1 MSLDRSG
8 NEASGEGFAPNA
20 GQPGDEGIAPASLVS
35 ALSDHAEPA
44 AALMKALSHEG
55 RLLILCH
62 LAAGEK
68 SVSELETL
76 IGQRQAAVSQQLAR
90 LRLEGLVTT
99 RRAGKAIFYAIRDPR
114 TVSLLTCLPKLFAQ
128 AA

>member
-1 MSLDRSG
+1 MSLDRINSFSSDRG
-8 NEASGEGFAPNA
+8 
-20 GQPGDEGIAPASLVS
+20 PAIGGKDGMSLVS
-35 ALSDHAEPA
+35 ALAHHAEPA

-62 LAAGEK
+62 LADGEK
-68 SVSELETL
+68 SVGELETL

-99 RRAGKAIFYAIRDPR
+99 RREGKAIFYTLRDRR
-114 TVSLLTCLPKLFAQ
+114 TIELLACLPKMFP
-128 AA
+128 

>member
-1 MSLDRSG
+1 MSLDRFNSDALGQGLFPGSG
-8 NEASGEGFAPNA
+8 KADTDAAVSLA
-20 GQPGDEGIAPASLVS
+20 G
-35 ALSDHAEPA
+35 ALADHADAA

-68 SVSELETL
+68 SVGELEVL

-99 RRAGKAIFYAIRDPR
+99 RRAGKAIYYAIRDPR
-114 TVSLLTCLPKLFAQ
+114 TLGLLAYLPRLFAK

>member
-1 MSLDRSG
+1 MSLDRIGTAALDGGHESRAGLSG
-8 NEASGEGFAPNA
+8 SGP
-20 GQPGDEGIAPASLVS
+20 SLVT
-35 ALSDHAEPA
+35 ALADHAEPA

-62 LAAGEK
+62 LADGEK
-68 SVSELETL
+68 SVSELEAL

-99 RRAGKAIFYAIRDPR
+99 RRAGKAIYYAIRDQR
-114 TVSLLTCLPKLFAQ
+114 TVALLSCLPKLFSQ

>member
-1 MSLDRSG
+1 MSLDRIG
-8 NEASGEGFAPNA
+8 TEASDEGLAPNA
-20 GQPGDEGIAPASLVS
+20 GQTETEGLVPASLVS
-35 ALSDHAEPA
+35 AMTDHAEPA

-99 RRAGKAIFYAIRDPR
+99 RRAGKAIYYAIRDQR
-114 TVSLLTCLPKLFAQ
+114 TIGLLSCLPKLFDQ

>member
-1 MSLDRSG
+1 MSLDRSDSAALDG
-8 NEASGEGFAPNA
+8 GRDFAT
-20 GQPGDEGIAPASLVS
+20 GLHDGGRSLAT
-35 ALSDHAEPA
+35 ALADHAEPA

-62 LAAGEK
+62 LAEGEK
-68 SVSELETL
+68 SVSELEAL

-99 RRAGKAIFYAIRDPR
+99 RRAGKAIYYAIRDQR
-114 TVSLLTCLPKLFAQ
+114 TVGLLSCLPKLFSE

>member
-1 MSLDRSG
+1 MSLDRIDS
-8 NEASGEGFAPNA
+8 SPLVEGHDPSTGKVA
-20 GQPGDEGIAPASLVS
+20 EGLAVSLVT
-35 ALSDHAEPA
+35 ALADHAEPA

-68 SVSELETL
+68 SVSELEAL

-99 RRAGKAIFYAIRDPR
+99 RRAGKAIYYAIRDQR
-114 TVSLLTCLPKLFAQ
+114 TVGLLACLPKLFTR